1 MARMPGIAV
10 DAGASEPAFPRR
22 SVGTM
27 CVGAWEQEGMGR
39 GVERVGLVAAWLY
52 KPLIIFKYV

>member
-27 CVGAWEQEGMGR
+27 CVEAWERER
-39 GVERVGLVAAWLY
+39 LARVVERVKASSRLAL
-52 KPLIIFKYV
+52 